1 MNFWS
6 STSPRRGG
14 AMRKAIAAVGGAVA
28 AAASLRWL
36 RRRREDI
43 AWRSA
48 RPPGRIVDVEGI
60 PIHIVERGSGPN
72 AAVLIHGFLG
82 HTYSF
87 RYLIPELAK
96 DQRAVAVDLKGSGY
110 SGRPNKGDYS
120 LSEQARVVMRLMD
133 KLGID
138 RASVVGHSLGGEVAM
153 RIAANR
159 PERVDKL
166 VLAASVSGDRIPSL
180 PVTPLIKPVLWLIGR
195 LFGRRIFRR
204 QFYDP
209 RKATKEVL
217 EAYRRPLRIKG
228 SGDAVYRTLRDM
240 RREKAVDSSR
250 IAAPV
255 LIVWASHERILPR
268 SVPSPLRQRFPRA
281 KVVAIER
288 AGHLLLEEQPEQAN
302 RAVKS
307 FLEGRD
313 QAVERAAE
321 VAPAL

>member
-1 MNFWS
+1 
-6 STSPRRGG
+6 
-14 AMRKAIAAVGGAVA
+14 MRKAIAAVGGAVA
-28 AAASLRWL
+28 AVAALRWL
-36 RRRREDI
+36 RRRKEDI
-43 AWRSA
+43 DWRSA
-48 RPPGRIVDVEGI
+48 RPPGAIVDVDGV
-60 PIHIVERGSGPN
+60 PIHYIERGSGP
-72 AAVLIHGFLG
+72 AAAALIHGFLG

-96 DQRAVAVDLKGSGY
+96 DRRVVAVDLKGSGY
-110 SGRPNKGDYS
+110 SSRPQKGDYS
-120 LSEQARVVMRLMD
+120 LTEQARLVIRLMD

-153 RIAANR
+153 RLAANW
-159 PERVDKL
+159 PERVEKL

-180 PVTPLIKPVLWLIGR
+180 PVTPLIKPILWLIGR

-228 SGDAVYRTLRDM
+228 TGHAVYQTLRDM
-240 RREKAVDSSR
+240 RREKAVESSR
-250 IAAPV
+250 ITAPV
-255 LIVWASHERILPR
+255 LILWASSERILPR
-268 SVPSPLRQRFPRA
+268 WVLSRLRKRFPQA

>member
-1 MNFWS
+1 V
-6 STSPRRGG
+6 
-14 AMRKAIAAVGGAVA
+14 RKAIAAVGGAVA
-28 AAASLRWL
+28 AVAALRWL
-36 RRRREDI
+36 RRRKEDI
-43 AWRSA
+43 DWRSA
-48 RPPGRIVDVEGI
+48 RPPGAIVDVDGV
-60 PIHIVERGSGPN
+60 PIHYIERGSGP
-72 AAVLIHGFLG
+72 AAAALIHGFLG

-96 DQRAVAVDLKGSGY
+96 DRRVVAVDLKGSGY
-110 SGRPNKGDYS
+110 SSRPQKGDYS
-120 LSEQARVVMRLMD
+120 LTEQARLVIRLMD

-138 RASVVGHSLGGEVAM
+138 RASFVGHSLGGEVAM
-153 RIAANR
+153 RLAANW
-159 PERVDKL
+159 PERVEKL

-180 PVTPLIKPVLWLIGR
+180 PVTPLIKPILWLIGR

-228 SGDAVYRTLRDM
+228 TGHAVYQTLRDM
-240 RREKAVDSSR
+240 RREKAVESSR
-250 IAAPV
+250 ITAPV
-255 LIVWASHERILPR
+255 LILWASSERILPR
-268 SVPSPLRQRFPRA
+268 WVLSRLRKRFPQA

>member
-1 MNFWS
+1 V
-6 STSPRRGG
+6 
-14 AMRKAIAAVGGAVA
+14 RKAIAAVGGAVA
-28 AAASLRWL
+28 AVAALRWL
-36 RRRREDI
+36 RRRKEDI
-43 AWRSA
+43 DWRSA
-48 RPPGRIVDVEGI
+48 RPPGAIVDVDGV
-60 PIHIVERGSGPN
+60 PIHYIERGSGPA

-96 DQRAVAVDLKGSGY
+96 DRRVVAVDLKGSGY
-110 SGRPNKGDYS
+110 SSRPQKGDYS
-120 LSEQARVVMRLMD
+120 LTEQARLVIRLMD

-138 RASVVGHSLGGEVAM
+138 RASFVGHSLGGEVAM
-153 RIAANR
+153 RLAANW
-159 PERVDKL
+159 PERVEKL

-180 PVTPLIKPVLWLIGR
+180 PVTPLIKPILWLIGR

-228 SGDAVYRTLRDM
+228 TGHAVYQTLRDM
-240 RREKAVDSSR
+240 RREKAVESSR
-250 IAAPV
+250 ITAPV
-255 LIVWASHERILPR
+255 LILWASSERILPR
-268 SVPSPLRQRFPRA
+268 WVLSRLRKRFPQA

>member
-1 MNFWS
+1 
-6 STSPRRGG
+6 
-14 AMRKAIAAVGGAVA
+14 MRKAIAAVGGAVA
-28 AAASLRWL
+28 AVAALRWL
-36 RRRREDI
+36 RRRKEDI
-43 AWRSA
+43 DWRSA
-48 RPPGRIVDVEGI
+48 RPPGAIVDVDGV
-60 PIHIVERGSGPN
+60 PIHYIERGSGPA

-96 DQRAVAVDLKGSGY
+96 DRRVVAVDLKGSGY
-110 SGRPNKGDYS
+110 SSRPQKGDYS
-120 LSEQARVVMRLMD
+120 LTEQARLVIRLMD

-138 RASVVGHSLGGEVAM
+138 RASFVGHSLGGEVAM
-153 RIAANR
+153 RLAANW
-159 PERVDKL
+159 PERVEKL

-180 PVTPLIKPVLWLIGR
+180 PVTPLIKPILWLIGR

-228 SGDAVYRTLRDM
+228 TGHAVYQTLRDM
-240 RREKAVDSSR
+240 RREKAVESSR
-250 IAAPV
+250 ITAPV
-255 LIVWASHERILPR
+255 LILWASSERILPR
-268 SVPSPLRQRFPRA
+268 WVLSRLRKRFPQA

>member
-1 MNFWS
+1 
-6 STSPRRGG
+6 
-14 AMRKAIAAVGGAVA
+14 MRKAIAAAGRAVA
-28 AAASLRWL
+28 AVAALRWL
-36 RRRREDI
+36 RRREEDI
-43 AWRSA
+43 EWRSA
-48 RPPGRIVDVEGI
+48 RPPGRTIDIDGV
-60 PIHIVERGSGPN
+60 PIHYIERGSGPV

-96 DQRAVAVDLKGSGY
+96 DQRVVAVDLKGSGY
-110 SGRPNKGDYS
+110 SGRPKKGDYS
-120 LSEQARVVMRLMD
+120 LTEQARLVIRLMD

-153 RIAANR
+153 RLAANWPAR
-159 PERVDKL
+159 AEKL
-166 VLAASVSGDRIPSL
+166 VLAASVSGDRIPTL

-195 LFGRRIFRR
+195 LFGRLIFRR

-228 SGDAVYRTLRDM
+228 TGHAAYQTLRDM

-250 IAAPV
+250 ISPPV
-255 LIVWASHERILPR
+255 LILWASSERILPR
-268 SVPSPLRQRFPRA
+268 WVLSRLRKRFPKA
-281 KVVAIER
+281 KVVTIER

-313 QAVERAAE
+313 QAVERAAK

>member
-1 MNFWS
+1 
-6 STSPRRGG
+6 
-14 AMRKAIAAVGGAVA
+14 MRKAIAAVGGAVA
-28 AAASLRWL
+28 AVAALRWL
-36 RRRREDI
+36 RRRKEDI
-43 AWRSA
+43 DWRSV
-48 RPPGRIVDVEGI
+48 RPPGAIVDVDGV
-60 PIHIVERGSGPN
+60 PIHYIERGSGPA

-96 DQRAVAVDLKGSGY
+96 DRRVVAVDLKGSGY
-110 SGRPNKGDYS
+110 SSRPQKGDYS
-120 LSEQARVVMRLMD
+120 LTEQARLVIRLMD

-153 RIAANR
+153 RLAANW
-159 PERVDKL
+159 PERVEKL

-180 PVTPLIKPVLWLIGR
+180 PVTPLIKPILWLIGR

-228 SGDAVYRTLRDM
+228 TGHAVYQTLRDM
-240 RREKAVDSSR
+240 RREKAVESSR
-250 IAAPV
+250 ITAPV
-255 LIVWASHERILPR
+255 LILWASSERILPR
-268 SVPSPLRQRFPRA
+268 WVLSRLRKRFPQA

>member
-1 MNFWS
+1 
-6 STSPRRGG
+6 
-14 AMRKAIAAVGGAVA
+14 MRKAIAAVGGAVA
-28 AAASLRWL
+28 AVAALRWL
-36 RRRREDI
+36 RRRKEDI
-43 AWRSA
+43 DWRSA
-48 RPPGRIVDVEGI
+48 RPPGAIVDVDGV
-60 PIHIVERGSGPN
+60 PIHYIERGSGPA

-96 DQRAVAVDLKGSGY
+96 DRRVVAVDLKGSGY
-110 SGRPNKGDYS
+110 SSRPEKGDYS
-120 LSEQARVVMRLMD
+120 LTEQARLVIRLMD

-138 RASVVGHSLGGEVAM
+138 RASFVGHSLGGEVAM
-153 RIAANR
+153 RLAANW
-159 PERVDKL
+159 PERVEKL

-180 PVTPLIKPVLWLIGR
+180 PVTPLIKPILWLIGR

-228 SGDAVYRTLRDM
+228 TGHAVYQTLRDM
-240 RREKAVDSSR
+240 RREKAVESSR
-250 IAAPV
+250 ITAPV
-255 LIVWASHERILPR
+255 LILWASSERILPR
-268 SVPSPLRQRFPRA
+268 WVLSRLRKRFPQA

>member
-1 MNFWS
+1 
-6 STSPRRGG
+6 
-14 AMRKAIAAVGGAVA
+14 MRKAIAAVGGAVA
-28 AAASLRWL
+28 AVAALRWL
-36 RRRREDI
+36 RRRKEDI
-43 AWRSA
+43 DWRSA
-48 RPPGRIVDVEGI
+48 RPPGAIVDVDGV
-60 PIHIVERGSGPN
+60 PIHYIERGSGPA

-96 DQRAVAVDLKGSGY
+96 DRRVVAVDLKGSGY
-110 SGRPNKGDYS
+110 SGRPQKGDYS
-120 LSEQARVVMRLMD
+120 LTEQARLVIRLMD

-138 RASVVGHSLGGEVAM
+138 RASFVGHSLGGEVAM
-153 RIAANR
+153 RLAANW
-159 PERVDKL
+159 PERVEKL

-180 PVTPLIKPVLWLIGR
+180 PVTPLIKPILWLIGR

-228 SGDAVYRTLRDM
+228 TGHAVYQTLRDM
-240 RREKAVDSSR
+240 RREKAVESSR
-250 IAAPV
+250 ITAPV
-255 LIVWASHERILPR
+255 LILWASSERILPR
-268 SVPSPLRQRFPRA
+268 WVLSRLRKRFPQA

>member
-1 MNFWS
+1 
-6 STSPRRGG
+6 
-14 AMRKAIAAVGGAVA
+14 MRKAIAAVGGAVA
-28 AAASLRWL
+28 AVAALRWL
-36 RRRREDI
+36 RRRKEDI
-43 AWRSA
+43 DWRSV
-48 RPPGRIVDVEGI
+48 RPPGAIVDVDGV
-60 PIHIVERGSGPN
+60 PIHYIERGSGPA

-96 DQRAVAVDLKGSGY
+96 DRRVVAVDLKGSGY
-110 SGRPNKGDYS
+110 SGRPQKGDYS
-120 LSEQARVVMRLMD
+120 LTEQARLVIRLMD

-138 RASVVGHSLGGEVAM
+138 RASFVGHSLGGEVAM
-153 RIAANR
+153 RLAANW
-159 PERVDKL
+159 PERVEKL

-180 PVTPLIKPVLWLIGR
+180 PVTPLIKPILWLIGR

-228 SGDAVYRTLRDM
+228 TGHAVYQTLRDM
-240 RREKAVDSSR
+240 RREKAVESSR
-250 IAAPV
+250 ITAPV
-255 LIVWASHERILPR
+255 LILWASSERILPR
-268 SVPSPLRQRFPRA
+268 WVLSRLRKRFPQA

>member
-1 MNFWS
+1 MS
-6 STSPRRGG
+6 KVS
-14 AMRKAIAAVGGAVA
+14 
-28 AAASLRWL
+28 
-36 RRRREDI
+36 
-43 AWRSA
+43 
-48 RPPGRIVDVEGI
+48 
-60 PIHIVERGSGPN
+60 
-72 AAVLIHGFLG
+72 
-82 HTYSF
+82 YSF

-110 SGRPNKGDYS
+110 SGRPKKGDYS
-120 LSEQARVVMRLMD
+120 LTEQARLVIRLMD

-153 RIAANR
+153 RIAANW
-159 PERVDKL
+159 PARVDKL

-228 SGDAVYRTLRDM
+228 SGDAVYQTLRDM

-268 SVPSPLRQRFPRA
+268 WVLSRLRKRFPRA
-281 KVVAIER
+281 EVITIDR
-288 AGHLLLEEQPEQAN
+288 AGHLLLEERPDAATAAIRRFLTPTAATVDVAQPAT
-302 RAVKS
+302 V
-307 FLEGRD
+307 D
-313 QAVERAAE
+313 
-321 VAPAL
+321 

>member
-1 MNFWS
+1 
-6 STSPRRGG
+6 
-14 AMRKAIAAVGGAVA
+14 MRKAIAAVGGAVA
-28 AAASLRWL
+28 AVAALRWL
-36 RRRREDI
+36 RRRKEDI
-43 AWRSA
+43 DWRSV
-48 RPPGRIVDVEGI
+48 RPPGAIVDVDGV
-60 PIHIVERGSGPN
+60 PIHYIERGSGPA

-96 DQRAVAVDLKGSGY
+96 DRRVVAVDLKGSGY
-110 SGRPNKGDYS
+110 SSRPEKGDYS
-120 LSEQARVVMRLMD
+120 LTEQARLVIRLMD

-138 RASVVGHSLGGEVAM
+138 RASFVGHSLGGEVAM
-153 RIAANR
+153 RLAANW
-159 PERVDKL
+159 PERVEKL

-180 PVTPLIKPVLWLIGR
+180 PVTPLIKPILWLIGR

-228 SGDAVYRTLRDM
+228 TGHAVYQTLRDM
-240 RREKAVDSSR
+240 GREKAVESSR
-250 IAAPV
+250 ITAPV
-255 LIVWASHERILPR
+255 LILWASSERILPR
-268 SVPSPLRQRFPRA
+268 WVLSRLRKRFPQA

>member
-1 MNFWS
+1 
-6 STSPRRGG
+6 
-14 AMRKAIAAVGGAVA
+14 MRKAIAAVGGAVA
-28 AAASLRWL
+28 AVAALRWL
-36 RRRREDI
+36 RRRKEDI
-43 AWRSA
+43 DWRSA
-48 RPPGRIVDVEGI
+48 RPPGAIVDVDGV
-60 PIHIVERGSGPN
+60 PIHYIERGSGP
-72 AAVLIHGFLG
+72 AAAALIHGFLG

-96 DQRAVAVDLKGSGY
+96 DRRVVAVDLKGSGY
-110 SGRPNKGDYS
+110 SSRPEKGDYS
-120 LSEQARVVMRLMD
+120 LTEQARLVIRLMD

-153 RIAANR
+153 RLAANW
-159 PERVDKL
+159 PERVEKL

-180 PVTPLIKPVLWLIGR
+180 PVTPLIKPILWLIGR

-228 SGDAVYRTLRDM
+228 TGHAVYQTLRDM
-240 RREKAVDSSR
+240 RREKAVESSR
-250 IAAPV
+250 ITAPV
-255 LIVWASHERILPR
+255 LILWASSERILPR
-268 SVPSPLRQRFPRA
+268 WVLSRLRKRFPQA

>member
-1 MNFWS
+1 
-6 STSPRRGG
+6 
-14 AMRKAIAAVGGAVA
+14 MRKAIAAVGGAVA
-28 AAASLRWL
+28 AVAALRWL
-36 RRRREDI
+36 RRRKEDI
-43 AWRSA
+43 DWRSV
-48 RPPGRIVDVEGI
+48 RPPGAIVDVDGV
-60 PIHIVERGSGPN
+60 PIHYIERGSGPA

-96 DQRAVAVDLKGSGY
+96 DRRVVAVDLKGSGY
-110 SGRPNKGDYS
+110 SSRPEKGDYS
-120 LSEQARVVMRLMD
+120 LTEQARLVIRLMD

-153 RIAANR
+153 RLAANW
-159 PERVDKL
+159 PERVEKL

-180 PVTPLIKPVLWLIGR
+180 PVTPLIKPILWLIGR

-209 RKATKEVL
+209 SKATKEVL

-228 SGDAVYRTLRDM
+228 TGHAVYQTLRDM
-240 RREKAVDSSR
+240 RREKAVESSR
-250 IAAPV
+250 ITAPV
-255 LIVWASHERILPR
+255 LILWASSERILPR
-268 SVPSPLRQRFPRA
+268 WVLSRLRKRFPQA

>member
-1 MNFWS
+1 
-6 STSPRRGG
+6 
-14 AMRKAIAAVGGAVA
+14 MRKAIAAVGGAVA
-28 AAASLRWL
+28 AVAALRWL
-36 RRRREDI
+36 RRRKEDI
-43 AWRSA
+43 DWRSA
-48 RPPGRIVDVEGI
+48 RPPGAIVDVNGV
-60 PIHIVERGSGPN
+60 PIHYIERGSGPA

-96 DQRAVAVDLKGSGY
+96 DRRVVAVDLKGSGY
-110 SGRPNKGDYS
+110 SGRPQKGDYS
-120 LSEQARVVMRLMD
+120 LTEQARLVIRLMD

-153 RIAANR
+153 RLAANW
-159 PERVDKL
+159 PERVEKL

-180 PVTPLIKPVLWLIGR
+180 PVTPLIKPILWLIGR

-228 SGDAVYRTLRDM
+228 TGHAVYQTLRDM
-240 RREKAVDSSR
+240 RREKAVESSR
-250 IAAPV
+250 ITAPV
-255 LIVWASHERILPR
+255 LILWASSERILPR
-268 SVPSPLRQRFPRA
+268 WVLSRLRKRFPQA

-313 QAVERAAE
+313 QAVERAAK

>member
-1 MNFWS
+1 
-6 STSPRRGG
+6 
-14 AMRKAIAAVGGAVA
+14 MRKAIAAVGGAVA
-28 AAASLRWL
+28 AVAALRWL
-36 RRRREDI
+36 RRRKEDI
-43 AWRSA
+43 DWRSA
-48 RPPGRIVDVEGI
+48 RPPGAIVDVDGV
-60 PIHIVERGSGPN
+60 PIHYIERGSGPA

-96 DQRAVAVDLKGSGY
+96 DQRVVAVDLKGSGY
-110 SGRPNKGDYS
+110 SGRPQKGDYS
-120 LSEQARVVMRLMD
+120 LTEQARLVIRVMD

-153 RIAANR
+153 RLAANW
-159 PERVDKL
+159 PERVEKL

-180 PVTPLIKPVLWLIGR
+180 PVTPLIKPILWLIGR

-228 SGDAVYRTLRDM
+228 TGHAVYQTLRDM
-240 RREKAVDSSR
+240 RREKAVESSR
-250 IAAPV
+250 ITAPV
-255 LIVWASHERILPR
+255 LILWASSERILPR
-268 SVPSPLRQRFPRA
+268 WVLSRLRKRFPQA

>member
-1 MNFWS
+1 
-6 STSPRRGG
+6 
-14 AMRKAIAAVGGAVA
+14 MRKAIAAVGGAVA
-28 AAASLRWL
+28 AVAALRWP
-36 RRRREDI
+36 RRRKEDI
-43 AWRSA
+43 DWRSA
-48 RPPGRIVDVEGI
+48 RPPGAIVDVDGV
-60 PIHIVERGSGPN
+60 PIHYIERGSGPA

-96 DQRAVAVDLKGSGY
+96 DRRVVAVDLKGSGY
-110 SGRPNKGDYS
+110 SSRPEKGDYS
-120 LSEQARVVMRLMD
+120 LTEQARLVIRLMD

-153 RIAANR
+153 RLAANW
-159 PERVDKL
+159 PERVEKL

-180 PVTPLIKPVLWLIGR
+180 PVTPLIKPILWLIGR

-228 SGDAVYRTLRDM
+228 TGHAVYQTLRDM
-240 RREKAVDSSR
+240 RREKAVESSR
-250 IAAPV
+250 ITAPV
-255 LIVWASHERILPR
+255 LILWASSERILPR
-268 SVPSPLRQRFPRA
+268 WVLSRLRKRFPQA

-313 QAVERAAE
+313 QAVERAAK